1 MLFNIKKVSIKRLD
15 ACKESEVDVSKNYEI
30 KINISITLIDYKE
43 SLNNE
48 IVFKSNF
55 SMDIINIGHIGASVD
70 TVVETDNKE
79 KLLSEWD
86 SDSSTT
92 KLPANERVILDN
104 AIYFYIM
111 PLFINISEKMQMP
124 IPLSPLKI
132 KT

>member
-1 MLFNIKKVSIKRLD
+1 MSILLFNIKKVSIKRLD

-86 SDSSTT
+86 SDSS
-92 KLPANERVILDN
+92 
-104 AIYFYIM
+104 
-111 PLFINISEKMQMP
+111 
-124 IPLSPLKI
+124 KI
-132 KT
+132 GRAHV